1 MSENGS
7 SDARQ
12 YLTFTLGDDQFAL
25 ETSVVSEVLE
35 MMSVTR
41 IPRTPG
47 FLRGVINLRGNA
59 ATIVDLRVKF
69 GMGQTTPTENT
80 CIIVTERDYD
90 GEHLHVGIL
99 ADSVAEVMEFS
110 DKAILET
117 PEMGTAIDASFLA
130 GIARREDEF
139 IMIFDP
145 DKLFALDELVA
156 RPR

>member
-1 MSENGS
+1 MSENGT

-35 MMSVTR
+35 MMRVTR

-69 GMGQTTPTENT
+69 GMGQTIPTEET
-80 CIIVTERDYD
+80 CIIVVERDYD
-90 GEHLHVGIL
+90 GENLHVGIL

-110 DKAILET
+110 EKSILET
-117 PEMGTAIDASFLA
+117 PEMGTAIDAAFLS

-145 DKLFALDELVA
+145 DKLFALEELVA
-156 RPR
+156 RRR